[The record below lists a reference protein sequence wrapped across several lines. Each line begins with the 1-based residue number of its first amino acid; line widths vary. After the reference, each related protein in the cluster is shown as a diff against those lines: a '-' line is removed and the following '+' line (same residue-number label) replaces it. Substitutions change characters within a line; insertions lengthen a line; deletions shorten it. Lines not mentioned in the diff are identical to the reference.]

1 LAKPVRCRINFAEVL
16 ATETAAYHLM
26 QIAPERPFPDR
37 TRDTFRLRRAI
48 AGQMNTGKCES
59 LTDIRVIPV

>member
-1 LAKPVRCRINFAEVL
+1 MPVRRRINFAEVL
-16 ATETAAYHLM
+16 ATETAAYDLM
-26 QIAPERPFPDR
+26 QIAPERTFPGR
-37 TRDTFRLRRAI
+37 TRDTFRLWPRAI